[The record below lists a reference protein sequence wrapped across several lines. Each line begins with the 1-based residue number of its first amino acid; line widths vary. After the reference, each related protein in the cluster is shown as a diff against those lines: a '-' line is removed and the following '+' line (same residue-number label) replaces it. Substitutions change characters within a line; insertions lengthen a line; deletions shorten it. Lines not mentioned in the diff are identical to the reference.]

1 MEESGKSWQ
10 GTSQFLLL
18 YGALMMQARNR
29 GVIVI
34 LSFLVVVSTNSID
47 VQEPFVMTP
56 ASPLNL
62 ERYVPALLTFLTN
75 KMSSGASA
83 CYRKHFGIG
92 IVEWRVLSMLAVE
105 DRISANR
112 VVQVVGLDKSAVSR
126 SLQALERDGY
136 VSTAVDA
143 KDARRYTV
151 SLTDTG
157 RELHDRV
164 LVVALKREELLL
176 SALKEEEVDLLIDF
190 LHRMSGQLDAV
201 NAIEPDVEA

>member
-1 MEESGKSWQ
+1 
-10 GTSQFLLL
+10 
-18 YGALMMQARNR
+18 MMQARNR

-34 LSFLVVVSTNSID
+34 LSFLVAVSTNSID

-62 ERYVPALLTFLTN
+62 DRYVPALLTFLTN

-126 SLQALERDGY
+126 SLQTLERDGY
-136 VSTAVDA
+136 VSTVVDA

-151 SLTDTG
+151 SLTDSG

-176 SALKEEEVDLLIDF
+176 SALKEEEVDLLIGF

-201 NAIEPDVEA
+201 NAIEPDVQA